1 VFVDRVSV
9 ITPERVLVEHEIAGV
24 GSRAVAQT
32 IDGLILSLGYVPMF
46 IVIGA
51 MAASALPAWLAV
63 TLLIVLA
70 AGWPFGYFILLEWR
84 YGATLGKRAMR
95 IRVLT
100 EHGAPIGFRESMT
113 RNLLR
118 IVDLLPA
125 GYALGGIVALVSN
138 RSQRLGD
145 MAAGTITVRIGKL
158 PRAEARRASGSFVE
172 MVAADREAAE
182 VGLVSAELAAV
193 IAQFLGRLKTLTPE
207 ARIGL
212 AGRIARRAETE
223 LPRPAGMTDEQ
234 YLTYIHNREYL

>member
-1 VFVDRVSV
+1 VFVDRISV

-24 GSRAVAQT
+24 GSRAVAQM
-32 IDGLILSLGYVPMF
+32 IDGLILSIAYVPMF
-46 IVIGA
+46 IVLFATAKSGV
-51 MAASALPAWLAV
+51 PAWLAV
-63 TLLIVLA
+63 TLLIVLF
-70 AGWPFGYFILLEWR
+70 AGLPFGYFILLEWR

-100 EHGAPIGFRESMT
+100 EHGAPIGLRESVT

-125 GYALGGIVALVSN
+125 GYALGAIVALVSP

-145 MAAGTITVRIGKL
+145 MAAGTIAVRIGKV
-158 PRAEARRASGSFVE
+158 PRAEAKRVSGSFVE
-172 MVAADREAAE
+172 MVAADREAAR

-193 IAQFLGRLKTLTPE
+193 IAQFLGRLKTLTPD

-234 YLTYIHNREYL
+234 YLTYIHNHDYV